1 MVMKIAE
8 GRIISGDC
16 LYAFVLGLARIA
28 MIGWV
33 ITHPEKTTVFS
44 SPLFRREGLG
54 ESSVLS

>member
-8 GRIISGDC
+8 GRIISGHC

-44 SPLFRREGLG
+44 S
-54 ESSVLS
+54 LSFEERG